1 LRAGVFG
8 EARRPGQTVL
18 SGQNF
23 AVRPIHAIVR
33 GSVHPGSTSV
43 NPSASSASSRA
54 ELTLRGLTIG
64 IVITVLF
71 TAANVF
77 FGLKA
82 GLTFST
88 SIPAAVISMAIL
100 KAMRDATIQENN
112 IVQTVASAAGTLSSI
127 IFVLPGLIMVGWW
140 TGFPFWMSFGICA
153 TGGVLGVMYTIPL
166 RRALVTDSD
175 LPYPEGVACAEV
187 LKVGSGSS
195 EAAAESVESGGA
207 GLKAVLAG
215 SIVSAVF
222 YVVVQTKLFATS
234 VSSYFRIGD
243 KGAATGF
250 DFSLSFALFAVGH
263 LVGLWVGVAMLF
275 GAVISWSWAVP
286 HFLLLHPETGAAIDA
301 AQATWSHYV
310 RFVGAGTIGVA
321 AIWTLAKLVKPV
333 VGGLAGAMA
342 AARVR
347 KAGQAHTL
355 ARTEQDMPIGIVGLI
370 TLLCLIPVALLLW
383 HFSTISGLGGHTW
396 LLVGGGVLFVVILS
410 FLVSTVCGYMAGLI
424 GSSNSPLSG
433 IGILVVIIAA
443 LLLVLFVKAL
453 VPAEAGKA
461 LVAFA
466 LFITSIVF
474 AVASIANNNLQDLKT
489 GQLVDATPW
498 KQQAALV
505 VGVIAGALVIP
516 PVLDLLQHA
525 YGFLG
530 APGANPATALPA
542 PQAGLISA
550 LAQGVIQNNI
560 DWSLIGLGAGIGVAL
575 IVLDA
580 VLAST
585 TKSVR
590 LPPLAVG
597 LGMYLPTSTTLMV
610 VVGALVGAWFDKRA
624 ERGPK
629 AEPTKQLG
637 VLLASGLIV
646 GDSLLGVLVA
656 ALVAFTGKPMPLALV
671 GSGFDTA
678 AIWIGGI
685 VFAGS
690 VVVMYRWI
698 ARMGQGTSAR

>member
-1 LRAGVFG
+1 
-8 EARRPGQTVL
+8 
-18 SGQNF
+18 
-23 AVRPIHAIVR
+23 
-33 GSVHPGSTSV
+33 V
-43 NPSASSASSRA
+43 NTIAHDGLEPRT
-54 ELTLRGLTIG
+54 ELTFRGLVIG
-64 IVITVLF
+64 VIITVVF
-71 TAANVF
+71 TAANVY

-100 KAMRDATIQENN
+100 RAFQDATIQENN

-140 TGFPFWMSFGICA
+140 TGFPFWTSFGICV

-187 LKVGSGSS
+187 LKVGSGDAS
-195 EAAAESVESGGA
+195 EVDPESVEGGSA
-207 GLKAVLAG
+207 GLKAVFVGA
-215 SIVSAVF
+215 IVSAVF
-222 YVVVQTKLFATS
+222 YVIMQTRIFAST
-234 VSSYFRIGD
+234 VSQYFRFGTN
-243 KGAATGF
+243 GNAATGY
-250 DFSLSFALFAVGH
+250 DFALSFALFAVGH
-263 LVGLWVGVAMLF
+263 LVGLWVGIAMLV
-275 GAVISWSWAVP
+275 GALIGWGWAVA
-286 HFLLLHPETGAAIDA
+286 HYTLLHPAAGAAAGVAGDA
-301 AQATWSHYV
+301 WSHYV

-342 AARVR
+342 VARVR
-347 KAGQAHTL
+347 KSGQGASL
-355 ARTEQDMPIGIVGLI
+355 PRTERDMPIGIVGLI
-370 TLLCLIPVALLLW
+370 TLVCLIPIAWLLG
-383 HFSTISGLGGHTW
+383 HFSLVAGLGSHVV
-396 LLVGGGVLFVVILS
+396 LLVLGGVVFVVILS
-410 FLVSTVCGYMAGLI
+410 FLVSAVCGYMAGLI

-433 IGILVVIIAA
+433 VGILVVIIAA
-443 LLLVLFVKAL
+443 LLLALGVKSL
-453 VPAEAGKA
+453 VPADAGKA

-516 PVLDLLQHA
+516 PVLDLLNHA
-525 YGFLG
+525 YGFVG
-530 APGANPATALPA
+530 APGADPTRALPA

-560 DWSLIGLGAGIGVAL
+560 DWSLIGIGAAIGVGV
-575 IVLDA
+575 IVLDEI
-580 VLAST
+580 LART
-585 TKSVR
+585 TKRVR

-597 LGMYLPTSTTLMV
+597 LGIYLPTSTTLMV
-610 VVGALVGAWFDKRA
+610 VVGALVGAWFDRRA
-624 ERGPK
+624 NRDPK
-629 AEPTKQLG
+629 PEATRQLG

-646 GDSLLGVLVA
+646 GESLLGVLVA
-656 ALVAFTGKPMPLALV
+656 ALVAFSGNNAPLALV
-671 GSGFDTA
+671 GDSFGTA

-685 VFAGS
+685 VFA
-690 VVVMYRWI
+690 VAIVLLYRWLL
-698 ARMGQGTSAR
+698 RMASAGATAVA